1 MISDNLGRRKSLLL
15 AQIVTALG
23 TVTLSLSSNLI
34 MASIGLILSGGGAN
48 SSIGMTFYFLCET
61 VEDKKRQ
68 KYSVLIQISF
78 TVGAILVTGLNY
90 IIPNWHIN
98 TIMVVTIPSLIS
110 LAFVYFYIQ

>member
-15 AQIVTALG
+15 AQVVMAIG
-23 TVTLSLSSNLI
+23 TVTLTLSSNLP
-34 MASIGLILSGGGAN
+34 MTAIGLILSGGGAN

-90 IIPNWHIN
+90 IIPNWLIN
-98 TIMVVTIPSLIS
+98 TIIIVTIPSLFS
-110 LAFVYFYIQ
+110 LFLVFMYVQ